1 MTQHIIRIALT
12 CLLALS
18 LTACARTQTEEILTG
33 SSHIPVVIG
42 ILSSGDTISISLIQT
57 LVTGTTPNNAPYPE
71 ARVFISVQ
79 DSAWKELKRI
89 RKDSCVFIDTTKN
102 NKALI
107 GKTYRLKVDIGT
119 TTLTATTQVPPD
131 EIKITDAF
139 FEQTVVYYN
148 DSING
153 KPNIIIDGKTH
164 ITQTTNN
171 GNNYRYNCKVEYSSG
186 DYSSSRFQ
194 IDITKETN
202 VFEDFLRNDSISMTA
217 CIETVNNDLYNL
229 GNTIGLEGY
238 NTSITKNNPAGV
250 LIAMMNYSGT
260 MPQYSNINN
269 GYGLF
274 SAYTNGKKF
283 PIRKIAK

>member
-1 MTQHIIRIALT
+1 MIRHKGFKLGF
-12 CLLALS
+12 CFFLALYMCS
-18 LTACARTQTEEILTG
+18 CARTETEEILTG

-89 RKDSCVFIDTTKN
+89 RKDSCAFIDTTKN

-139 FEQTVVYYN
+139 FEQKVVGYYGE
-148 DSING
+148 IT
-153 KPNIIIDGKTH
+153 GKTTIKH
-164 ITQTTNN
+164 TSNK
-171 GNNYRYNCKVEYSSG
+171 GNNYKYFCRVEYSAG
-186 DYSSSRFQ
+186 DYSYSNFQ
-194 IDITKETN
+194 IDITQETN
-202 VFEDFLRNDSISMTA
+202 VFKDFLQNDSITMTA
-217 CIETVNNDLYNL
+217 AYIETVNNDIVNL
-229 GNTIGLEGY
+229 GNTIGLESY
-238 NTSITKNNPAGV
+238 NTNITKDNPVG
-250 LIAMMNYSGT
+250 LLTAMMSYSGT
-260 MPQYSNINN
+260 MPQYSNIKN

-274 SAYTNGKKF
+274 SAYTNGNKL

>member
-1 MTQHIIRIALT
+1 MIQNIIRIALT

-33 SSHIPVVIG
+33 NSHIPVVIG

-71 ARVFISVQ
+71 ARVYISVQ

-89 RKDSCVFIDTTKN
+89 RKDSCAFIDTTKN

-131 EIKITDAF
+131 EIQITDAF
-139 FEQTVVYYN
+139 FEQKVVNYYG
-148 DSING
+148 SIT
-153 KPNIIIDGKTH
+153 GKTNIKH
-164 ITQTTNN
+164 TTNN
-171 GNNYRYNCKVEYSSG
+171 GNNYKHLCRIEYSSG
-186 DYSSSRFQ
+186 SFSNWDF
-194 IDITKETN
+194 IFDITKETIE
-202 VFEDFLRNDSISMTA
+202 FEEFLQNDSISMTA
-217 CIETVNNDLYNL
+217 CIETLNNDLYNL
-229 GNTIGLEGY
+229 RYTTALESY
-238 NTSITKNNPAGV
+238 NTSITQNNPAGV
-250 LIAMMNYSGT
+250 LIAMMSYSGT
-260 MPQYSNINN
+260 MPQYSNIKN

-274 SAYTNGKKF
+274 SAYTNGNKL